1 MPFFI
6 HWLCFTALLFVLSF
20 NFEGQALS
28 PNLPAKRSL
37 AKEKTPVPKQWV
49 QLKKELKKRR
59 NRLFSPIL
67 QRRLDRLYRT
77 LKKDKKKALTLIE
90 SLEKIVQNR
99 PFEQA
104 KLYLLKAQ
112 VYLSLEKPKKA
123 MLYYQKAKDS
133 QKLSYREHLSL
144 LHNMAYLY
152 LMNKNLG
159 KAEEINKKLF
169 FLSESPPPP
178 SLYILKAFILIE
190 KNQKKQALK
199 QVQLALKISRNPKE
213 YWLALGAGL
222 HLELKNYVPAIKLLS
237 KLTAMKPQKQ
247 EYWKQLS
254 SAYLNVDKNHKA
266 LATLDLAYKMDFLKK
281 ESEIW
286 HLASLLDA
294 QGLPFKAAILL
305 ETALKNKKV
314 KSSSKNHELIGGLWQ
329 RAEEG
334 TKALK
339 HYQKSAVFAQD
350 GKIFAK
356 MARLHRRARNWKAM
370 ANNIKKALEK
380 GGIPNPENLY
390 IALGTA
396 YVKLNQ
402 SGKALK
408 AFESV
413 MEKTKAKTSHIKQ
426 AREWILYV
434 QKLEK
439 P

>member
-6 HWLCFTALLFVLSF
+6 HWLCFTVLLVVLSF

-222 HLELKNYVPAIKLLS
+222 NLELKNYVPAIKLLS

-254 SAYLNVDKNHKA
+254 SAYLNVDKNHQS
-266 LATLDLAYKMDFLKK
+266 LG
-281 ESEIW
+281 
-286 HLASLLDA
+286 HLRL
-294 QGLPFKAAILL
+294 GL
-305 ETALKNKKV
+305 
-314 KSSSKNHELIGGLWQ
+314 
-329 RAEEG
+329 
-334 TKALK
+334 
-339 HYQKSAVFAQD
+339 
-350 GKIFAK
+350 
-356 MARLHRRARNWKAM
+356 
-370 ANNIKKALEK
+370 
-380 GGIPNPENLY
+380 
-390 IALGTA
+390 
-396 YVKLNQ
+396 
-402 SGKALK
+402 
-408 AFESV
+408 
-413 MEKTKAKTSHIKQ
+413 
-426 AREWILYV
+426 
-434 QKLEK
+434 
-439 P
+439 